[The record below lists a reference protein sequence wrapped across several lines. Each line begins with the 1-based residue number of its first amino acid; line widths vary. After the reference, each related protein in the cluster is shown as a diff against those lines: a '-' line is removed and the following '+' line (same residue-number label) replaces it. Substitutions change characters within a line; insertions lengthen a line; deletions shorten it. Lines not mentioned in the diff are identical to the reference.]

1 MRGVS
6 SDLPEPVLD
15 VRRIVETLN
24 RHGVEY
30 LLVGGAS
37 ATAYGAQRAS
47 EDVDVVAARDAANM
61 GRLADSLR
69 ELNARLRVEGLSDE
83 EARELPVRLDAMT
96 LRNMEI
102 STWRTDAGDLDILCD
117 MPSALGKHQ
126 RYEEL
131 LPRAETAIIGSVTIR
146 LASLDDVIASKE
158 WADRPKD
165 REALPE
171 LYDLRAQRSNTV
183 ASTPNSSADNPLP
196 EP

>member
-1 MRGVS
+1 VRGVS

-47 EDVDVVAARDAANM
+47 KDVDVVAARDTVNM
-61 GRLADSLR
+61 GRLADSLK

-83 EARELPVRLDAMT
+83 EARALPVRLDAMT
-96 LRNMEI
+96 LRNMEL

-117 MPSALGKHQ
+117 MPSSLGKHQ

-131 LPRAETAIIGSVTIR
+131 LPRAETAIVGSVTIR

-171 LYDLRAQRSNTV
+171 LYDLRARRPNTV
-183 ASTPNSSADNPLP
+183 ASTPDPSADNPLP
-196 EP
+196 GP